1 MENLNL
7 HSSQRLKGGGS
18 KVFELSHLFVNGLP
32 HNLDFPSNELFR
44 NVSNYFALG
53 MGPVR

>member
-32 HNLDFPSNELFR
+32 HNPDFPSNELFR

>member
-32 HNLDFPSNELFR
+32 HNPEFLSNELFR
-44 NVSNYFALG
+44 NESNCFALR
-53 MGPVR
+53 MGPMR